1 MQAQAGD
8 GSGRARNG
16 LSFSLQVSYILSM
29 SERLPPQEQDAI
41 DHADKD
47 VWREREGWATPEE
60 AMHTLS
66 GKDGVRFEFIE
77 D

>member
-1 MQAQAGD
+1 
-8 GSGRARNG
+8 
-16 LSFSLQVSYILSM
+16 M
-29 SERLPPQEQDAI
+29 SERLTPQEQDAI

-60 AMHTLS
+60 AALTLS
-66 GKDGVRFEFIE
+66 GKDGSHFELVKC